1 MKVKIKV
8 FTNMKKNITESDINR
23 IVNRVINED
32 LQESTWEG
40 VKGWFRG
47 KGYYYSKYLAE
58 LEDTLESLIEKI
70 QNDRRINEK
79 LESVKTKV
87 ESSDME
93 EFRKKDLNNT
103 IIRIQ
108 RILTHTDSV
117 INRELYNIYRMK
129 N

>member
-8 FTNMKKNITESDINR
+8 FTNMKNNLTESDINR

-58 LEDTLESLIEKI
+58 LEDTLESLREKI

-87 ESSDME
+87 ESSDMD
-93 EFRKKDLNNT
+93 EFKKKDLNDT
-103 IIRIQ
+103 ITRIQ

>member
-1 MKVKIKV
+1 LKVKIKV
-8 FTNMKKNITESDINR
+8 FTNMKNNLTKSDIKR

-58 LEDTLESLIEKI
+58 LEDTLESLREKI

>member
-1 MKVKIKV
+1 
-8 FTNMKKNITESDINR
+8 MKKNITESDINR
-23 IVNRVINED
+23 IVNRVINEN

>member
-1 MKVKIKV
+1 MK
-8 FTNMKKNITESDINR
+8 NNLTESDINR

-47 KGYYYSKYLAE
+47 KGYYYSKYLSE
-58 LEDTLESLIEKI
+58 LEDVLEELEYKI
-70 QNDRRINEK
+70 NNDRKIRKKFDE
-79 LESVKTKV
+79 VKSKV

-93 EFRKKDLNNT
+93 EFKKKDLNNT
-103 IIRIQ
+103 ITRIQ

>member
-1 MKVKIKV
+1 
-8 FTNMKKNITESDINR
+8 MKKNITESDINR
-23 IVNRVINED
+23 IVNRVINEN
-32 LQESTWEG
+32 LQESTLEG

-58 LEDTLESLIEKI
+58 LEDTLESLREKI

>member
-1 MKVKIKV
+1 MK
-8 FTNMKKNITESDINR
+8 NNLTESDINR

-58 LEDTLESLIEKI
+58 LEDTLESLREKI